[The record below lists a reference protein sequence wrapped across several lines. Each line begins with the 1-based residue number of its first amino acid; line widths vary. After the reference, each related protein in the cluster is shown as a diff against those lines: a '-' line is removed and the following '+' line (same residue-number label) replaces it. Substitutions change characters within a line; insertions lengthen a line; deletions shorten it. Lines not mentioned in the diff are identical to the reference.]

1 MRDAVSSNVD
11 NQTLR
16 LIYRAYSLPHA
27 KRKREVGSRIEARV
41 TSDENRRPDFH
52 LRLGIADDEAVRA
65 ADTVD
70 DLQKLE
76 G

>member
-1 MRDAVSSNVD
+1 MLYCASP
-11 NQTLR
+11 
-16 LIYRAYSLPHA
+16 LPHA

-52 LRLGIADDEAVRA
+52 LRLGIAYDESVRA